1 MCKAPTFADG
11 KSSVSLFIFFLDHC
25 SPEDV
30 TPTFS
35 SHVESR
41 RFRRAVEE
49 LYLNEAHLQTKPK
62 EKKKMKK
69 LQAKKKPAE
78 VSVVVVKNEETLSN
92 SSEQEEMQLKKR
104 VDFLEKK
111 VESMTATIKGLQD
124 AFNSLQSQA
133 SECTSCFYYTL
144 AVSSLY
150 FSTFNL

>member
-1 MCKAPTFADG
+1 M
-11 KSSVSLFIFFLDHC
+11 SLFIFLSDHC
-25 SPEDV
+25 SSEDV

-35 SHVESR
+35 SHVQSR

-49 LYLNEAHLQTKPK
+49 PYLNAAHVQMEPK
-62 EKKKMKK
+62 EKGKKK

-78 VSVVVVKNEETLSN
+78 VSVVVEKNEETVSS

-124 AFNSLQSQA
+124 AFNSLQNQA
-133 SECTSCFYYTL
+133 SVLLALITL
-144 AVSSLY
+144 
-150 FSTFNL
+150 

>member
-1 MCKAPTFADG
+1 M
-11 KSSVSLFIFFLDHC
+11 SLFIFLADHC
-25 SPEDV
+25 SSEDV

-35 SHVESR
+35 SHVQSR

-49 LYLNEAHLQTKPK
+49 PYLNAAHVQMEPK
-62 EKKKMKK
+62 EKRKKK

-78 VSVVVVKNEETLSN
+78 VSVLVEKNEETVSS

-124 AFNSLQSQA
+124 AFNSLQNQA
-133 SECTSCFYYTL
+133 SVLLALITL
-144 AVSSLY
+144 
-150 FSTFNL
+150 

>member
-1 MCKAPTFADG
+1 M
-11 KSSVSLFIFFLDHC
+11 SLFIFSSDHC
-25 SPEDV
+25 SSEDV

-49 LYLNEAHLQTKPK
+49 LYLNAAHVQMEPK
-62 EKKKMKK
+62 EKKKK
-69 LQAKKKPAE
+69 LQPKKKPDE
-78 VSVVVVKNEETLSN
+78 VSVVVVKNEETVSS

-111 VESMTATIKGLQD
+111 VDSMTTTIKVLQD

-133 SECTSCFYYTL
+133 SVLL
-144 AVSSLY
+144 A
-150 FSTFNL
+150 

>member
-1 MCKAPTFADG
+1 M
-11 KSSVSLFIFFLDHC
+11 SLFIFSSDHC
-25 SPEDV
+25 SSEDV

-49 LYLNEAHLQTKPK
+49 LYLNAAHVQMEPK
-62 EKKKMKK
+62 EKKKK
-69 LQAKKKPAE
+69 LQPKKKPDE
-78 VSVVVVKNEETLSN
+78 VSVVVVKNEETVSS

-111 VESMTATIKGLQD
+111 VDSMTATIKGLQD

-133 SECTSCFYYTL
+133 SVLL
-144 AVSSLY
+144 A
-150 FSTFNL
+150 

>member
-1 MCKAPTFADG
+1 M
-11 KSSVSLFIFFLDHC
+11 SLFIFSSDHC
-25 SPEDV
+25 SSEDV

-49 LYLNEAHLQTKPK
+49 LYLNAAHVQMEPK
-62 EKKKMKK
+62 EKKKKK
-69 LQAKKKPAE
+69 LQAKKKLAE
-78 VSVVVVKNEETLSN
+78 VSVVVEKNEETISS
-92 SSEQEEMQLKKR
+92 SSEQKEMQLTKR

-133 SECTSCFYYTL
+133 SVLLALITL
-144 AVSSLY
+144 
-150 FSTFNL
+150 

>member
-1 MCKAPTFADG
+1 M
-11 KSSVSLFIFFLDHC
+11 SLFIFSSDHC
-25 SPEDV
+25 SSEDV

-49 LYLNEAHLQTKPK
+49 LYLNAAHVQMEPK
-62 EKKKMKK
+62 EKKKK
-69 LQAKKKPAE
+69 LQPKKKPDE
-78 VSVVVVKNEETLSN
+78 VSVVVVKNEETVSS

-111 VESMTATIKGLQD
+111 VDSMTATIKGLQD

-133 SECTSCFYYTL
+133 SVLLALITL
-144 AVSSLY
+144 
-150 FSTFNL
+150 

>member
-1 MCKAPTFADG
+1 M
-11 KSSVSLFIFFLDHC
+11 SLFIFLSDHC
-25 SPEDV
+25 SSEDV

-49 LYLNEAHLQTKPK
+49 LYLNAAQVQMEPK
-62 EKKKMKK
+62 EKKKKK

-78 VSVVVVKNEETLSN
+78 VPVVVVKNQETVSS
-92 SSEQEEMQLKKR
+92 SSEQEEMQLNKR

-133 SECTSCFYYTL
+133 SVL
-144 AVSSLY
+144 LV
-150 FSTFNL
+150 